1 MRQDKKKED
10 NDKTLPP
17 FSTYFSFNYS
27 DTTVKGISTVTSL
40 CNLTVA
46 L

>member
-10 NDKTLPP
+10 NDKTLPS

-27 DTTVKGISTVTSL
+27 DTTLKGISTATSL